1 MYSGGIGI
9 YYLNITPQSEAGTP
23 QAKPYM
29 PYRIHIPC
37 FHIRKVPSSR
47 AHLPLHGHI
56 FPFMGT
62 SSLSWAHLPLSW
74 AHLPF
79 HGHIFPLMG
88 TSSPSWANLPL
99 HGHVFS
105 LICSHHSS
113 PANLSMHQRTESEA
127 KAKAKAKP
135 NMMIICS
142 CKPCLAH
149 AMPRRL
155 SNHVLCLSSPL
166 QLKAWTASV
175 P

>member
-1 MYSGGIGI
+1 MSQLEIG
-9 YYLNITPQSEAGTP
+9 LKWVNQLVWSLFPRRPVRSQPPLTS
-23 QAKPYM
+23 
-29 PYRIHIPC
+29 RIFP
-37 FHIRKVPSSR
+37 FMTTSSPSW
-47 AHLPLHGHI
+47 HI
-56 FPFMGT
+56 FPFMGI
-62 SSLSWAHLPLSW
+62 SSLSWAHLP
-74 AHLPF
+74 F
-79 HGHIFPLMG
+79 NGDI
-88 TSSPSWANLPL
+88 
-99 HGHVFS
+99 FS

-113 PANLSMHQRTESEA
+113 SANLSMHQRTESEA

-155 SNHVLCLSSPL
+155 SNHLLHLSSLL

>member
-9 YYLNITPQSEAGTP
+9 YYLNITPQSEGGTP
-23 QAKPYM
+23 KAKPYM
-29 PYRIHIPC
+29 PHTM
-37 FHIRKVPSSR
+37 FSHNES
-47 AHLPLHGHI
+47 PLLQ
-56 FPFMGT
+56 GT
-62 SSLSWAHLPLSW
+62 FSPSW

-79 HGHIFPLMG
+79 HRHIFPFMVA
-88 TSSPSWANLPL
+88 SSLSWANLNMHPF
-99 HGHVFS
+99 V
-105 LICSHHSS
+105 LII
-113 PANLSMHQRTESEA
+113 PANLNMHQQTESEA

-149 AMPRRL
+149 AIPRRL
-155 SNHVLCLSSPL
+155 SNHLLRLSSPL